1 VSGFAARLREL
12 SVAATPGPWATEY
25 SPEAEGGLWVHAI
38 LQLGHPRHYIADPVQ
53 LPDAS
58 LIVTLRNHAEEI
70 AAVIEAAENAT
81 HWAHGPGDPC
91 PGCKMRA
98 ALRALGEP
106 K

>member
-1 VSGFAARLREL
+1 MSEFAFRLREL
-12 SVAATPGPWATEY
+12 SAAATPGPWSVAPESDEDGNSDILGLIPLDWPLCMDVNEVDAT
-25 SPEAEGGLWVHAI
+25 
-38 LQLGHPRHYIADPVQ
+38 
-53 LPDAS
+53 
-58 LIVTLRNHAEEI
+58 LIVYLRNHAEDI